1 MPNHRALT
9 ADERLAELQ
18 RDRKRLRKERMVR
31 EIAGPVWGRMM
42 GIVPALFRL
51 QGRLVTRV
59 LRAPRED
66 AIHALGQDAVF
77 AVDTA
82 MRLMHGAGFLTGGDV
97 HAYVTTQEPIDR
109 LAEAGLVDVTPCLD
123 TTLVRPWPGP
133 PRLLAC
139 VVGEVPAWRVARG
152 GERVVD
158 AARLRREL
166 FVLLERLEA
175 GVGG

>member
-9 ADERLAELQ
+9 ADERLADLHRGRE
-18 RDRKRLRKERMVR
+18 RLRKERMVR

-66 AIHALGQDAVF
+66 VIHALGQDAVF

-82 MRLMHGAGFLTGGDV
+82 MRLMHGAGSLRGRRACLCDEPGAHRPADGSWVGGRDTV
-97 HAYVTTQEPIDR
+97 S
-109 LAEAGLVDVTPCLD
+109 GNSLV
-123 TTLVRPWPGP
+123 
-133 PRLLAC
+133 
-139 VVGEVPAWRVARG
+139 
-152 GERVVD
+152 
-158 AARLRREL
+158 ARLRRE
-166 FVLLERLEA
+166 
-175 GVGG
+175 